1 MPDIKVEPY
10 EVAED
15 TFVIGQL
22 HQPPGAPVGIYLNS
36 IVIRGAQPAIVDTG
50 TYFNRDQ
57 WLEDA
62 FSLVDPTDVRW
73 VYLSHDDH
81 DHVGNLRPVL
91 DACPHATL
99 VTTWFMV
106 ERLSADFDL
115 PIERMRWLNDG
126 ESFDAGDRTLTAVVP
141 PLFDSP
147 TTRGLFDDRTGF
159 YWAVDSFASVLTN
172 PAVEA
177 SDIDPTE
184 WNEGFAVNRI
194 NSPWHQWLDPRKFGQ
209 HVDRVQRL
217 GAERDR
223 VCPRAGPA
231 RRHDRRGVPA
241 HPRSASPRGTA
252 TSRPSRSRR
261 HRRQP
266 GTTQAAACDG
276 LSSRLA
282 QVAPGT
288 ARERP
293 RVVARPTGSSSVL
306 RTRWRCG
313 HRTWRCPLPVQP
325 RRRSGS
331 RTVM

>member
-1 MPDIKVEPY
+1 MHDMKVEPY

-36 IVIRGAQPAIVDTG
+36 IVIRGEQPAIVDTG

-62 FSLVDPTDVRW
+62 FSLVDPVEVRW

-91 DACPHATL
+91 DAAPNATL

-106 ERLSADFDL
+106 ERLSADFEL

-126 ESFDAGDRTLTAVVP
+126 ESIDAGDRRLTAVRP

-159 YWAVDSFASVLTN
+159 YWAVDSFASVLPN

-177 SDIDPTE
+177 ADVDRGE
-184 WNEGFAVNRI
+184 WTEGFAVNRM
-194 NSPWHQWLDPRKFGQ
+194 NSPWHQWLDHRKFGR
-209 HVDRVQRL
+209 HVDRVQGL
-217 GAERDR
+217 GAS
-223 VCPRAGPA
+223 AIASAHGPA
-231 RRHDRRGVPA
+231 LHGEMIDEAFRLIREVP
-241 HPRSASPRGTA
+241 H
-252 TSRPSRSRR
+252 
-261 HRRQP
+261 
-266 GTTQAAACDG
+266 
-276 LSSRLA
+276 LE
-282 QVAPGT
+282 AP
-288 ARERP
+288 
-293 RVVARPTGSSSVL
+293 
-306 RTRWRCG
+306 
-313 HRTWRCPLPVQP
+313 PLPGQADLDAIVASLAP
-325 RRRSGS
+325 PKELLA
-331 RTVM
+331 TA